1 MAACYLWKD
10 LPVIARRHAL
20 GAGGLALLLAACQT
34 PVVQRA
40 LPEDGTIDLLTLL
53 RGKPEHRRF
62 AAALALANAGPRL
75 GLRSGAVTLF
85 APVNEGF
92 DGLPA
97 PVLALLDNPPAT
109 PTEAQ
114 RALVQPIVFANAA
127 FGLLRFQDIA
137 ARRNT
142 VVTWDRARLRVQ
154 PTGSR
159 TATLAREGV
168 TLAAGRAPV
177 AITRGD
183 VLAADGVFHVTNAP
197 VLPG

>member
-1 MAACYLWKD
+1 M
-10 LPVIARRHAL
+10 IARRHAI

-53 RGKPEHRRF
+53 GSKPEHRRF
-62 AAALALANAGPRL
+62 AAALALANAQPRL

-97 PVLALLDNPPAT
+97 PLLALLDNPPAT
-109 PTEAQ
+109 TTEAQ

-177 AITRGD
+177 SITRGD

>member
-1 MAACYLWKD
+1 M
-10 LPVIARRHAL
+10 IARRHAL
-20 GAGGLALLLAACQT
+20 GAGGLALLLAACQN
-34 PVVQRA
+34 VVPSRV

-62 AAALALANAGPRL
+62 AAALQVSGAVPRL

-97 PVLALLDNPPAT
+97 PVLALLDNPPVN

-127 FGLLRFQDIA
+127 FGLLRFEDIA

-142 VVTWDRARLRVQ
+142 VVTWDRARLQVQ
-154 PTGSR
+154 PSGGR
-159 TATLAREGV
+159 TASLTREGV
-168 TLAAGRAPV
+168 TPVAGRAPT

>member
-1 MAACYLWKD
+1 M
-10 LPVIARRHAL
+10 IARRHFL
-20 GAGGLALLLAACQT
+20 GAGGLVLLAACQT
-34 PVVQRA
+34 PGAPRRA

-53 RGKPEHRRF
+53 GGKPEHRRF
-62 AAALALANAGPRL
+62 AAALAVSGAGSRL
-75 GLRSGAVTLF
+75 GLREGAVTLF

-97 PVLALLDNPPAT
+97 PVLALLDNPPSS
-109 PTEAQ
+109 PTAAQ

-127 FGLLRFQDIA
+127 FGQLHFQDIT

-142 VVTWDRARLRVQ
+142 VVTWDRARLLVT
-154 PTGSR
+154 PTGAR

-168 TLAAGRAPV
+168 TPVAGRATP
-177 AITRGD
+177 AITRGE
-183 VLAADGVFHVTNAP
+183 VLASDGVFHVTNMP

>member
-1 MAACYLWKD
+1 MID
-10 LPVIARRHAL
+10 RRHAL

-34 PVVQRA
+34 VVPPRI

-62 AAALALANAGPRL
+62 AAALTIAGAEPRL

-97 PVLALLDNPPAT
+97 PVLALLDNPPAN

-114 RALVQPIVFANAA
+114 RALVQPMVFANAA
-127 FGLLRFQDIA
+127 FGLLRFEDIA
-137 ARRNT
+137 ARRNV
-142 VVTWDRARLRVQ
+142 VVTWDRARLLVQ
-154 PTGSR
+154 PTGAR

-168 TLAAGRAPV
+168 TPVAGRAPV
-177 AITRGD
+177 AVTRAN

>member
-1 MAACYLWKD
+1 M
-10 LPVIARRHAL
+10 ISRRHAL
-20 GAGGLALLLAACQT
+20 GAGSLALLLAACQT
-34 PVVQRA
+34 PSAPRA

-62 AAALALANAGPRL
+62 AALLTVSGANTRL

-92 DGLPA
+92 NGLPA
-97 PVLALLDNPPAT
+97 PVLALLDNPPSN

-114 RALVQPIVFANAA
+114 RALLQPIAFANAA
-127 FGLLRFQDIA
+127 FGLLRFPDIA

-142 VVTWDRARLRVQ
+142 VVTWDRARLNVQ
-154 PTGSR
+154 PTGAR

-168 TLAAGRAPV
+168 TLASGRAPV
-177 AITRGD
+177 AITRGN

-197 VLPG
+197 VLPN

>member
-1 MAACYLWKD
+1 M
-10 LPVIARRHAL
+10 IARRHAL
-20 GAGGLALLLAACQT
+20 GAGGLALLLAACEKIV
-34 PVVQRA
+34 PPRI

-53 RGKPEHRRF
+53 SGKPEHRRF
-62 AAALALANAGPRL
+62 AAALQVGGAVPRL

-97 PVLALLDNPPAT
+97 PVLALLDNPPAN

-127 FGLLRFQDIA
+127 FGLLRFEDIA

-142 VVTWDRARLRVQ
+142 VVTWDRGRLLLQPSGAR
-154 PTGSR
+154 S
-159 TATLAREGV
+159 ATLTREGV
-168 TLAAGRAPV
+168 TPVAGRAPITV
-177 AITRGD
+177 TRGN
-183 VLAADGVFHVTNAP
+183 VLAADGVFHVTSAP

>member
-1 MAACYLWKD
+1 MAARHLWKD

-34 PVVQRA
+34 PIVQRA

-53 RGKPEHRRF
+53 RGKPEHSRF
-62 AAALALANAGPRL
+62 AAALAVSGAVPRL

-85 APVNEGF
+85 APVNDGF
-92 DGLPA
+92 AGLPA
-97 PVLALLDNPPAT
+97 PVLALLDNPPSN

-127 FGLLRFQDIA
+127 FGLLRFQDISV
-137 ARRNT
+137 RRNV
-142 VVTWDRARLRVQ
+142 VVTWDRARLQVR
-154 PTGSR
+154 PTGAR
-159 TATLAREGV
+159 TATLVREGV
-168 TLAAGRAPV
+168 TQVAGRAPV
-177 AITRGD
+177 TITRGD
-183 VLAADGVFHVTNAP
+183 VLASDGVLHVTSAP

>member
-1 MAACYLWKD
+1 M
-10 LPVIARRHAL
+10 IARRHAL
-20 GAGGLALLLAACQT
+20 GAGGLALLLAACQNVA
-34 PVVQRA
+34 PQRA

-62 AAALALANAGPRL
+62 AAALAVAGAVPRL

-85 APVNEGF
+85 VPVNEGF

-97 PVLALLDNPPAT
+97 PMLALLDNPPSS
-109 PTEAQ
+109 PTEQQ
-114 RALVQPIVFANAA
+114 RALVQPMVFANAA

-142 VVTWDRARLRVQ
+142 VVTWDRARLQVQ
-154 PTGSR
+154 PSGTR
-159 TATLAREGV
+159 TATLVRTGV
-168 TLAAGRAPV
+168 TQVAGRAPV
-177 AITRGD
+177 TITRGD
-183 VLAADGVFHVTNAP
+183 VLASDGVFHVTSAP